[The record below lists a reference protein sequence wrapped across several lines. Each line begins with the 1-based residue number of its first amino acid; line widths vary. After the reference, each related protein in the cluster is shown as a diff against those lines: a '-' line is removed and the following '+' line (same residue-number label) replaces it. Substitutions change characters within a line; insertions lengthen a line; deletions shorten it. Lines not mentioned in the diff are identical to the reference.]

1 MYDNN
6 MNGYQQFNT
15 EAVTPSEPVKAPKPP
30 KKNHG
35 AAKVFA
41 LIAAVA
47 IVGGGAGFGGAF
59 IAGRANSTVISANNE
74 TYHTTS
80 GSTSE
85 LMNESSTTPTLNDLD
100 RKSVV

>member
-59 IAGRANSTVISANNE
+59 IGNSCRYSCGTA
-74 TYHTTS
+74 S
-80 GSTSE
+80 GICH
-85 LMNESSTTPTLNDLD
+85 
-100 RKSVV
+100 